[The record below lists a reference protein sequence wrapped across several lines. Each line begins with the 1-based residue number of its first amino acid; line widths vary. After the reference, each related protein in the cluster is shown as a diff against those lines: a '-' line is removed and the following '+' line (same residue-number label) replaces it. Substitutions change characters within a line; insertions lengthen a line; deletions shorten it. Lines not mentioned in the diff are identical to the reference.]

1 MRLRFPSG
9 FSKTLGFRL
18 TLWYA
23 AIFIASSV
31 ILFAVSYMFLHVS
44 VRDNRREVESKLK
57 KYVTLYERGGIAALR
72 QAADDPRNSFFVRIV
87 GPGNK
92 TVFLSNPA
100 LWEKF
105 DVQPR
110 QDQPAEGQ
118 WQYFPAKSKTDAD
131 VLELTSVDLR
141 GGFVVQV
148 GKDIE
153 DRQEILEDFRE
164 TTLAVMIPIILIGLA
179 GGAILA
185 ARATRPIRRLIE
197 TTQSIV
203 DTGRMDARV
212 PMGKS
217 DDELDQ
223 LVGLFNRM
231 LGRIEGLIKGMR
243 GALDNVAHDLRTPI
257 TRLRGIAEM
266 ALRSD
271 GQRPQDCREV
281 LADCLEESERVATL
295 LNTLMDISE
304 AETGTMN
311 LRLEPLDVSSLIEE
325 IVELY
330 DHVAED
336 KEITV
341 SVDCPNDITMIA
353 DLNRMRQVFANL
365 LDNAIK
371 YSGPKTSVA
380 IDADERNGQ
389 IVIRVRDHGSG
400 IPPGEISKIWDRLH
414 RGDASRSQPG
424 LGLGLSLVQAVVR
437 AHQGRVGV
445 QSQPGV
451 GSAFTLYLPSA
462 SLPAQRISPAPNL
475 SEM

>member
-23 AIFIASSV
+23 AIFIVSSM
-31 ILFAVSYMFLHVS
+31 ILFAVSYMFLYVS
-44 VRDNRREVESKLK
+44 VRDNRHEVELKLR
-57 KYVTLYERGGIAALR
+57 KYVSLYQRGGVAAVR
-72 QAADDPRNSFFVRIV
+72 QAADDGRNTFFVRIL
-87 GPGNK
+87 GPSDH
-92 TVFLSNPA
+92 TVFLSNPE
-100 LWEKF
+100 LWKKF
-105 DVQPR
+105 DVTPR

-118 WQYFPAKSKTDAD
+118 WQYFPATTDAD
-131 VLELTSVDLR
+131 VLELTSVDLP

-179 GGAILA
+179 GGAVLA

-212 PMGKS
+212 PTGKS
-217 DDELDQ
+217 GDELDQ

-231 LGRIEGLIKGMR
+231 LERIEGLIRGMR

-257 TRLRGIAEM
+257 TRLRGIAEL

-271 GQRPQDCREV
+271 AQDHREA
-281 LADCLEESERVATL
+281 LADCLEESERVVTL

-304 AETGTMN
+304 AETGTMA
-311 LRLEPLDVSSLIEE
+311 LRLEALNVANLIEE
-325 IVELY
+325 MVELY
-330 DHVAED
+330 EHVAED
-336 KEITV
+336 KEIAL
-341 SVDCPNDITMIA
+341 SFDCPKHISMIA
-353 DLNRMRQVFANL
+353 DLNRMRQVLANL
-365 LDNAIK
+365 LDNAVK
-371 YSGPKTSVA
+371 YSGRQASVA
-380 IDADERNGQ
+380 IDAHERDGQ
-389 IVIRVRDHGSG
+389 IVIRVRDNGSG
-400 IPPGEISKIWDRLH
+400 IPPEESSKSWDRFH
-414 RGDASRSQPG
+414 RCDASRSQPG

-437 AHQGRVGV
+437 AHRGRVGV
-445 QSQPGV
+445 QSEPGV

-462 SLPAQRISPAPNL
+462 PLPAP
-475 SEM
+475 